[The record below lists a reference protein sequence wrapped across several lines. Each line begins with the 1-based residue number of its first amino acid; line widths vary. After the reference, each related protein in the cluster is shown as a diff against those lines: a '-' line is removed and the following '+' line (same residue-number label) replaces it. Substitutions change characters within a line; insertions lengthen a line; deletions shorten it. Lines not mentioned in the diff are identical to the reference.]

1 MAVFQIKAPSS
12 QETATA
18 GIHAVAYTTGGSPA
32 STSIAAYITQVR
44 LTANS
49 DCHYAIGE
57 SGTSAGGA
65 TSSNAF
71 LYRGVDRFLT
81 VRGGE
86 VFTAI
91 ASPTN
96 GLTSATPGT
105 LWVVEV
111 S

>member
-1 MAVFQIKAPSS
+1 MSVFQIKAPSS
-12 QETATA
+12 QDTLV
-18 GIHAVAYTTGGSPA
+18 HALAYSTGGSPA
-32 STSIAAYITQVR
+32 STSISAQVTQVR
-44 LTANS
+44 LTSNA

-71 LYRGVDRFLT
+71 LYHGIDRVIT

-91 ASPTN
+91 SSPTN

-105 LWVVEV
+105 LWIVEL